1 MGSFESMQTAL
12 YTLAFVAGLL
22 LTVQVGLNAALRNA
36 FGNPVTAALANFL
49 VGTAGLCAYL
59 LITRAEWPSR
69 AAIIGAPAWAWF
81 GGLLGAFYVASSV
94 VVGPRLGAAALL
106 ALTVF
111 GQLAASLVVDNYGWL
126 GFPQHAFTVSR
137 LVGVVLLLAGV
148 ILIVR

>member
-1 MGSFESMQTAL
+1 MQTGL
-12 YTLAFVAGLL
+12 YVLAFMAGLL

-36 FGNPVTAALANFL
+36 FGNPGTAALANFV
-49 VGTAGLCAYL
+49 VGTVGLFVYL
-59 LITRAEWPSR
+59 LIARAEWPSR
-69 AAIIGAPAWAWF
+69 AAMGGAPAWAWL

-111 GQLAASLVVDNYGWL
+111 GQLVASLVVDNYGWL
-126 GFPQHAFTVSR
+126 GFPQHPLTLARVA
-137 LVGVVLLLAGV
+137 GVALLLAGV

>member
-1 MGSFESMQTAL
+1 MQTGL
-12 YTLAFVAGLL
+12 YVLAFVAGLL

-36 FGNPVTAALANFL
+36 FGNPGTAALANFM
-49 VGTAGLCAYL
+49 VGTVGLFVYL
-59 LITRAEWPSR
+59 LVTRAEWPGR
-69 AAIIGAPAWAWF
+69 AAISAAPAWAWL

-126 GFPQHAFTVSR
+126 GFPQHPLTMARVA
-137 LVGVVLLLAGV
+137 GVVLLLAGV
-148 ILIVR
+148 VLIVR

>member
-1 MGSFESMQTAL
+1 MQTGL
-12 YTLAFVAGLL
+12 YALAFVAGLL

-36 FGNPVTAALANFL
+36 FGNPATAALANFM
-49 VGTAGLCAYL
+49 VGTAGLLAYL
-59 LITRAEWPSR
+59 LITRADWPGR
-69 AAIIGAPAWAWF
+69 TALAGAPAWAWL

-111 GQLAASLVVDNYGWL
+111 GQLVASLVVDNYGWL
-126 GFPQHAFTVSR
+126 GFPQQALTATR
-137 LVGVVLLLAGV
+137 LVGAALLLAGV